1 MKSVPDF
8 CLGIKAEN
16 MHRILKKDKGEID
29 MKRLIAI
36 LLCFVVVIGCT
47 ACGNRTDEELPPE
60 DNQGN
65 EVYPLPDHIEAVTV
79 ENPVAYMIVSTVK
92 KAGEP
97 VSLTANLDENGQG
110 HVEYVGGEKKV
121 ATFEPEVLHGIT
133 DRLQKS
139 GLLDFDGQSQ
149 QTEGE
154 AYASLYVEYEDGST
168 ASADFT
174 GEVPE
179 KFREGYDALEKYFK
193 DLTKDVPVYVPQPEV
208 VGTVNSEVL
217 AEMHRILS
225 KSEIEAVDTLTI
237 TDIPVDEN
245 FAQAAGLS
253 SAEGITSGTSCA
265 PMMLSTAYSFVIVT
279 VEDDDDTDDV
289 CDDFAKNME
298 WNKWVCVSASNG
310 LVAEKGNMALC
321 LMGTGDFYDKTANAI
336 KAAGWDDIEELKN
349 PDM

>member
-1 MKSVPDF
+1 
-8 CLGIKAEN
+8 
-16 MHRILKKDKGEID
+16 

-36 LLCFVVVIGCT
+36 LLCFMIVIGCA
-47 ACGNRTDEELPPE
+47 ACGSRTDEELPPE
-60 DNQGN
+60 ENQGT
-65 EVYPLPDHIEAVTV
+65 EVYPLPDHIEEVTV
-79 ENPVAYMIVSTVK
+79 ENPVTYMIVSTVK
-92 KAGEP
+92 KAGQP
-97 VSLTANLDENGQG
+97 VSLTASLDENGQG
-110 HVEYVGGEKKV
+110 HVEYVGDEKKV
-121 ATFEPEVLHGIT
+121 ATFEPSALHGIT
-133 DRLQKS
+133 AKLEES
-139 GLLDFDGQSQ
+139 GLLAFDGQSQ
-149 QTEGE
+149 YEEGE
-154 AYASLYVEYEDGST
+154 GYASLYVEYEDGST
-168 ASADFT
+168 ATADFS
-174 GEVPE
+174 GEVPKTFGDCYGKLE
-179 KFREGYDALEKYFK
+179 EYFRQ
-193 DLTKDVPVYVPQPEV
+193 LTEEVPVYVPQPEV